1 MSEVI
6 TPIEALTK
14 VFSNTVNN
22 FYKEGVSVVLSDT
35 PDTAS
40 CDGDL
45 ITLPKHLLET
55 FYEQNLPK
63 FTVLYH
69 ELGHALYS
77 EELSMLIN
85 KWKNL
90 NTTHAGFMYNDKY
103 FHLLNWIEDY
113 YIEDKILKDY
123 PYLQDIVGCLKR
135 LTLPYD
141 INEID
146 KAFNH
151 WYIKGYA
158 TPTLPPLEALQ
169 FSTYIRE
176 LLSLR
181 SGVGFGRGPISLL
194 SNRSKETKFIKMII
208 EFFNWCVAKKILPD
222 NQALPKLSNPNNYI
236 DKQQGLPLQP
246 NDASQNNSSQDGT
259 SQDSNTGG
267 SYSDHTHLVGVMEVI
282 PQYDTKETKIFNQAV
297 VEENKR
303 IKEYINNQNKVDSK
317 INSLD
322 GLFNN
327 TYSDSPIIHN
337 KVIVPNFFNPN
348 RLADMV
354 LFKQPNKSYHNVSIY
369 RDISGSTT
377 GKLFTLIDK
386 ICQYLDKMI
395 PIDYHFYLY
404 SSGNI
409 SILETK
415 YIPWDIRPDEPEEY
429 SEDPV
434 FQQLGGGTNS
444 GAIADVITEQLDD
457 KWLNIIIT
465 DGDLNDLMSRDNIE
479 PLLENVFA
487 ISVGSSSEL
496 QDVDHILIQDELQIE
511 NIADAINKWKGVY

>member
-14 VFSNTVNN
+14 VFESTVNN
-22 FYKEGVSVVLSDT
+22 FYKEGVSVILSDT
-35 PDTAS
+35 PDTAT
-40 CDGDL
+40 CDGAL

-77 EELSMLIN
+77 EALSLLID

-90 NTTHAGFMYNDKY
+90 NTTHINFMYNEKY

-123 PYLQDIVGCLKR
+123 PYLQDIIGCLKR
-135 LTLPYD
+135 LSLPYD

-151 WYIKGYA
+151 WYVKGYA

-176 LLSLR
+176 LLALR
-181 SGVGFGRGPISLL
+181 GGVGFGKGPLSLL
-194 SNRSKETKFIKMII
+194 SNKSKETKFIKMLI

-222 NQALPKLSNPNNYI
+222 NQALPKLSNPNNYL
-236 DKQQGLPLQP
+236 DVPSQANDAAQTSDTAQQQGTT
-246 NDASQNNSSQDGT
+246 QDGE
-259 SQDSNTGG
+259 GG
-267 SYSDHTHLVGVMEVI
+267 SYSDHTHLVGAMEVI

-317 INSLD
+317 VNSLD

-337 KVIVPNFFNPN
+337 KIIVPNFFNPN

-369 RDISGSTT
+369 RDISGSTS
-377 GKLFTLIDK
+377 GKLFILIDK

-395 PIDYHFYLY
+395 PINYHFYLY
-404 SSGNI
+404 SSGDI
-409 SILETK
+409 SILETQ
-415 YIPWDIRPDEPEEY
+415 YIPWEDRHEYPEEY
-429 SEDPV
+429 AEDPV

-487 ISVGSSSEL
+487 ISVGNSSEL
-496 QDVDHILIQDELQIE
+496 DNVDHILIKDESQIE
-511 NIADAINKWKGVY
+511 TIADAINKWKGVY